1 MKILKIIGI
10 IILII
15 IVVFVI
21 VLFVLSKMPSAP
33 TDYETSIETGGELE
47 AKYLAHGKYDVSCY
61 EQEVDEDFEKYEVY
75 YPTNLINSNDTY
87 PVIVMANGSGVR
99 GSKNKTVFEHCA
111 SWGFIVVGN
120 EDDTSWSGLSS
131 DMSLQYI
138 LDENNNSN
146 SVLYSKVDI
155 PGIVGHSQGG
165 VGVINAITNQSN
177 KDVYKTAVALSPTS
191 DIIASKINWPYD
203 ISKVDIP
210 LLMLA
215 GDTGEFETEMVIP
228 LSHLVDMYNKVDSEK
243 VMARRVGNDHS
254 QMLYASD
261 GYVTA
266 WLLYQLQG
274 DKEAAKVFIGDNP
287 EIVNNKMYS
296 DLNIDI

>member
-1 MKILKIIGI
+1 M
-10 IILII
+10 
-15 IVVFVI
+15 
-21 VLFVLSKMPSAP
+21 
-33 TDYETSIETGGELE
+33 
-47 AKYLAHGKYDVSCY
+47 
-61 EQEVDEDFEKYEVY
+61 
-75 YPTNLINSNDTY
+75 
-87 PVIVMANGSGVR
+87 
-99 GSKNKTVFEHCA
+99 
-111 SWGFIVVGN
+111 GFIVVGN
-120 EDDTSWSGLSS
+120 EDDTNWSGLSS

-146 SVLYSKVDI
+146 SVLYNKVDI
-155 PGIVGHSQGG
+155 DNVGIVGHSQGG

-210 LLMLA
+210 LLILA

-228 LSHLVDMYNKVDSEK
+228 LSHLVDVYNKVDSEK

-274 DKEAAKVFIGDNP
+274 DKEADKVFIGDNP

>member
-1 MKILKIIGI
+1 M
-10 IILII
+10 
-15 IVVFVI
+15 
-21 VLFVLSKMPSAP
+21 
-33 TDYETSIETGGELE
+33 
-47 AKYLAHGKYDVSCY
+47 
-61 EQEVDEDFEKYEVY
+61 
-75 YPTNLINSNDTY
+75 
-87 PVIVMANGSGVR
+87 
-99 GSKNKTVFEHCA
+99 
-111 SWGFIVVGN
+111 GFIVVGN
-120 EDDTSWSGLSS
+120 EDDTNWSGLSS

-146 SVLYSKVDI
+146 SVLYNKVDI
-155 PGIVGHSQGG
+155 DNVGIVGHSQGG

-203 ISKVDIP
+203 ISKVDIT

-228 LSHLVDMYNKVDSEK
+228 LSHLVDVYNKVDSEK

-274 DKEAAKVFIGDNP
+274 DKEADKVFIGDNP

>member
-1 MKILKIIGI
+1 M
-10 IILII
+10 
-15 IVVFVI
+15 
-21 VLFVLSKMPSAP
+21 
-33 TDYETSIETGGELE
+33 
-47 AKYLAHGKYDVSCY
+47 
-61 EQEVDEDFEKYEVY
+61 
-75 YPTNLINSNDTY
+75 
-87 PVIVMANGSGVR
+87 
-99 GSKNKTVFEHCA
+99 
-111 SWGFIVVGN
+111 GFIVVGN
-120 EDDTSWSGLSS
+120 EDDTNWSGLSS

-146 SVLYSKVDI
+146 SVLYNKVDI
-155 PGIVGHSQGG
+155 DNVGIVGHSQGG

-203 ISKVDIP
+203 ISKVDIT

-228 LSHLVDMYNKVDSEK
+228 LSHLVDVYNKVDSEK
-243 VMARRVGNDHS
+243 VMARRVGNDRS

-274 DKEAAKVFIGDNP
+274 DKEADKVFIGDNP

>member
-1 MKILKIIGI
+1 M
-10 IILII
+10 
-15 IVVFVI
+15 
-21 VLFVLSKMPSAP
+21 
-33 TDYETSIETGGELE
+33 
-47 AKYLAHGKYDVSCY
+47 
-61 EQEVDEDFEKYEVY
+61 
-75 YPTNLINSNDTY
+75 
-87 PVIVMANGSGVR
+87 
-99 GSKNKTVFEHCA
+99 
-111 SWGFIVVGN
+111 GFIVVGN

-146 SVLYSKVDI
+146 SVLYNKVDI
-155 PGIVGHSQGG
+155 DNVGIVGHSQGG

-210 LLMLA
+210 LLILA

-228 LSHLVDMYNKVDSEK
+228 LSHLVDVYNKVDSEK